1 MSDFDGD
8 YYIRKMN
15 EGDITSIIAIDK
27 KISTPEDKIN
37 TTLENELLYYLNK
50 QENIC
55 LVVEIQERVVGFM
68 IGAIH
73 QWLFGI
79 NNAGWIEILGV
90 DPSHTGKGVGKKLAE
105 VLFDEFR
112 STGIKIVHTAVDWTS
127 GDLLEFFRTLGMTQ
141 SGFISLMKEL

>member
-1 MSDFDGD
+1 MSDFVKEL
-8 YYIRKMN
+8 YIRKMN
-15 EGDITSIIAIDK
+15 VGDIASIIAIDQQ
-27 KISTPEDKIN
+27 ISTPDDKIN
-37 TTLENELLYYLNK
+37 STLENELLYYLNK
-50 QENIC
+50 SENIC

-68 IGAIH
+68 IGAVH
-73 QWLFGI
+73 PWLFGI

-112 STGIKIVHTAVDWTS
+112 STGIRIVHTAVDWTS

-141 SGFISLMKEL
+141 SGLISLMKEL

>member
-1 MSDFDGD
+1 MSDTDRELL
-8 YYIRKMN
+8 IRKMN
-15 EGDITSIIAIDK
+15 ERDIASIIAIDK
-27 KISTPEDKIN
+27 KISTPDDKKN

-50 QENIC
+50 SENIC
-55 LVVEIQERVVGFM
+55 LVAEIQDRVVGFM

-73 QWLFGI
+73 PWLFGI

-90 DPSHTGKGVGKKLAE
+90 DPSHTGKGTGKKLAE

-112 STGIKIVHTAVDWTS
+112 STGIKIAHTAVDWTS

-141 SGFISLMKEL
+141 SGLISLMKEL